1 MQRGLQGPTQW
12 SNQTTVRLPQA
23 ECILDL
29 GSELVSGL
37 WPSTLAVNEISN
49 PAQLQGERPVPSSR
63 AEIVALSGRKRFPSG
78 AFLFRF
84 EFEEENPPSPRLIY
98 TSVLVRSRRT
108 RTR

>member
-1 MQRGLQGPTQW
+1 MEVHVIGRTLLQRGLQGPTQW

-49 PAQLQGERPVPSSR
+49 PAQLQGERPEPSFR
-63 AEIVALSGRKRFPSG
+63 AESVALSGRKRFPSG
-78 AFLFRF
+78 AFL
-84 EFEEENPPSPRLIY
+84 SASSLKKK
-98 TSVLVRSRRT
+98 THLAHA
-108 RTR
+108 